1 MIRCTFTPQQV
12 RQAYRRRFGKVA
24 LRGAIESSYR
34 CARHAR
40 GWTTSPNPAIRFV
53 LMALSFFL
61 VNVWVAFRKWPSEG
75 PWLFAQKVALRG
87 AIPRRGGR
95 LVAYTHFRLQRLID
109 WKVALRGAIVR
120 VIDRIYHPISA
131 IHALAS
137 PID

>member
-1 MIRCTFTPQQV
+1 
-12 RQAYRRRFGKVA
+12 
-24 LRGAIESSYR
+24 
-34 CARHAR
+34 
-40 GWTTSPNPAIRFV
+40 
-53 LMALSFFL
+53 MALSFFL

>member
-1 MIRCTFTPQQV
+1 MIFIMIRCDFTPQQV
-12 RQAYRRRFGKVA
+12 RQTYRRRFGKVA

-34 CARHAR
+34 CARHTR

-61 VNVWVAFRKWPSEG
+61 VNVWVAFR
-75 PWLFAQKVALRG
+75 WLFAQKVALRG
-87 AIPRRGGR
+87 AIPRQGGR
-95 LVAYTHFRLQRLID
+95 LVAYAHFRLQRLID

-120 VIDRIYHPISA
+120 VIDRLYRPICA